1 MKKYLNINIAVTFIW
16 IGFVCAISF
25 MEAWLKFQ
33 ADGVT
38 TPIGLSIGKLV
49 FTALNKV
56 EIGLAVVLV
65 FTIFRLKSGLRI
77 PFVSPYIIL
86 PFTILLLQTL
96 WLLPVLDQRAE
107 QIISGV
113 GVSDSSIH
121 LWYVL
126 LEIGKTAS
134 LFIYGSKLLGMM
146 KVTEETKE

>member
-1 MKKYLNINIAVTFIW
+1 MKKSLNISIATTFIW

-49 FTALNKV
+49 FAALNKV
-56 EIGLAVVLV
+56 EIGLAVILV
-65 FTIFRLKSGLRI
+65 FTIFRLTSVSRL

-86 PFTILLLQTL
+86 PFLILLLQML

-107 QIISGV
+107 QIINGV
-113 GVSDSSIH
+113 EVPDSSIH

-134 LFIYGSKLLGMM
+134 LFIYGSKLLRMM